1 MKAMA
6 DSRRK
11 AEPTFVFKLQA
22 GGRLCS
28 CHRRVCIW
36 RPGRQNSSGGRG
48 GGRGYGHGSS
58 GRAGVG
64 GGCCRSIGRLGWRW
78 KEERAFL
85 TAAGQRRSAN
95 HDGNKAMP
103 GNKSPKAA

>member
-1 MKAMA
+1 MKAMT

-11 AEPTFVFKLQA
+11 AEPAFVFKLQA
-22 GGRLCS
+22 GGCLCS
-28 CHRRVCIW
+28 CHPMVRIW

-48 GGRGYGHGSS
+48 GGRRYDPRS
-58 GRAGVG
+58 GCTGVAGG
-64 GGCCRSIGRLGWRW
+64 EGRSIGHLGWRW

-85 TAAGQRRSAN
+85 TAAGQCRSAN